1 MFRIRSAQ
9 EDRDNRQSSLY
20 SGSNIDDANDENDD
34 FCEDLDNDEDYIDE
48 EKDSDSDIERQVC

>member
-34 FCEDLDNDEDYIDE
+34 SCEDLDNDEDYIDE